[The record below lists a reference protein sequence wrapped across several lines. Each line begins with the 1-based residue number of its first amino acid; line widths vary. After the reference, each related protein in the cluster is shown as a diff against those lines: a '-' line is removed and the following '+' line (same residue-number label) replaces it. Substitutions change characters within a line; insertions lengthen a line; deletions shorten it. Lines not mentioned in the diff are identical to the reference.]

1 MSRGRQIGRMKVKP
15 LAPQI
20 SEKYLL
26 DWDARELRRSPDRFP
41 RLTSAKLFGNA
52 APLEVEIGAGS
63 GEYLC
68 HLAAKDRHSNFLGI
82 EVSRRAAQLAVNLAA
97 ELQLANVRILRADF
111 KLLTALLEPR
121 SWAKVYLHFPD
132 PQHKRRDA
140 KRALFDQS
148 FLDAMAGALVSGG
161 RLSVVSDKA
170 EFLTDMLRRA
180 DGDLRFARAHA
191 GTLLEKFEPDVKS
204 RFQLSWER
212 RGLKPYRFVLQKV

>member
-1 MSRGRQIGRMKVKP
+1 MSRGRQIGRMKLKP
-15 LAPQI
+15 LSPEI
-20 SEKYLL
+20 REKYLL
-26 DWDARELRRSPDRFP
+26 DWDALELRRAPARFAQ
-41 RLTSAKLFGNA
+41 LTSAELFGNA

-68 HLAAKDRHSNFLGI
+68 HLAVKDPQTNFLGI
-82 EVSRRAAQLAVNLAA
+82 EVSRRAAQLSVNLAA
-97 ELQLANVRILRADF
+97 ELELTNVRILRADF
-111 KLLTALLEPR
+111 KLLTPLLEPR
-121 SWAKVYLHFPD
+121 SWEAVYLHFPD

-170 EFLTDMLRRA
+170 EFLASMLRQA
-180 DGDLRFARAHA
+180 DGDVRFARAQA
-191 GTLLEKFEPDVKS
+191 RPGLEEFEPDVKS

-212 RGLKPYRFVLQKV
+212 KGLKPYRFILQRV